1 MRELMTV
8 GDMVHANLD
17 WLDADIVRYGDEALA
32 RYADARYADAAISA
46 GKALESLCR
55 QMIKQAGGTLP
66 TRMPITLGDYSA
78 PLKNQGWESAPFPR
92 ALLPMC
98 QDAGQV
104 RALLMRLEQ
113 AGKVRNKSAHGDS
126 CILETT
132 AGDALHIIEIVG
144 IFVNWASQNLAGKDG
159 LEKLPLTIKIFLS
172 VGRPHRLDQK
182 QFLEK
187 LRSELKQNGVDLIN
201 LATAEYST
209 EKPLPQIRELMTSCD
224 GALVI
229 GWERVHAYTLFERE
243 SSSLEKLHQNI
254 HIATPWNHIEGSMA
268 ATLGLPLFI
277 LKENRL
283 HAEGIFEASSHD
295 HKIESFD
302 LPSEATA
309 LSPGLMKQILGWVSY
324 HRKAKTQAVEATN

>member
-1 MRELMTV
+1 MRELMTL

-17 WLDADIVRYGDEALA
+17 WLEADIVKHADEALA
-32 RYADARYADAAISA
+32 RYADARFADAALSA
-46 GKALESLCR
+46 GKALEGLCR
-55 QMIKQAGGTLP
+55 QMVKQAGGNPP
-66 TRMPITLGDYSA
+66 TRTPTTLGDYSA
-78 PLKNQGWESAPFPR
+78 PLKNQGWESAPLPR
-92 ALLPMC
+92 ALLAVC
-98 QDAGQV
+98 QDADEV

-126 CILETT
+126 HILQTT
-132 AGDALHIIEIVG
+132 AGDALQIMEIVG
-144 IFVNWASQNLAGKDG
+144 LFVDWAAQNLAGKDTRDRAP
-159 LEKLPLTIKIFLS
+159 LEVKLFLS

-187 LRSELKQNGVDLIN
+187 LRAELKHQGVGLVN

-209 EKPLPQIRELMTSCD
+209 EKPLPQIRELMQTCD

-229 GWERVHAYTLFERE
+229 GWERVHGYTLFERE
-243 SSSLEKLHQNI
+243 SSSQEKLHQNI

-309 LSPGLMKQILGWVSY
+309 LSGGLMKQILGWVNY
-324 HRKAKTQAVEATN
+324 HRKAKTHIQKTNH